1 MRIQA
6 KERIYLVAMVFLI
19 HSILQGIAV
28 TEGNEPVVVVTTSV
42 LQSVVEDL
50 VNGEVRVVLIVPPNI
65 CPAHY
70 DIRPGDLEIV
80 REASLIFT
88 HGVEPWLQPLLEAS
102 RTNASVVVVKGGWN
116 TPDRLKQVYISVA
129 NALREHLGLDVE
141 ERLKRSLAIIDGIDA
156 YLKEQASVNGFKDTP
171 IVAMKWQ
178 EDFLSYLG
186 FRIVASYPPQEAVTP
201 DIYTSVIE
209 NATRNSAVLVVDNIH
224 SGVEIGKK
232 IAQEIGAVHVALLN
246 FPRLVPG
253 VNNVTDMMKYNLDQ
267 LIRALNNYR
276 SMASSLKLSNE
287 IYVFKTGFYATL
299 GIAIIEAVAIIILV
313 KRRSK

>member
-6 KERIYLVAMVFLI
+6 QGRIYLVAMVFLI
-19 HSILQGIAV
+19 YLILQGIVV
-28 TEGNEPVVVVTTSV
+28 TEGNEPVVVVTTTV

-50 VNGEVRVVLIVPPNI
+50 VDGGVRVVLIVPPNI

-80 REASLIFT
+80 REASLIFA
-88 HGVEPWLQPLLEAS
+88 HGIEPWLQPLLEAS
-102 RTNASVVVVKGGWN
+102 RTNASVVVVKGEWN

-141 ERLKRSLAIIDGIDA
+141 ERLGRSLAVIDEVDA
-156 YLKEQASVNGFKDTP
+156 YLKEQAIVNGFKDTP

-178 EDFLSYLG
+178 EPFLSYLG
-186 FRIVASYPPQEAVTP
+186 FKIVASYPPQEAITP
-201 DIYTSVIE
+201 GIYTSVIE
-209 NATRNSAVLVVDNIH
+209 NATRNGAVLVVDNIH

-267 LIRALNNYR
+267 LIRALNNYG
-276 SMASSLKLSNE
+276 SMVSSLKLSNE

-299 GIAIIEAVAIIILV
+299 GIAIAEAIAIIILV